1 MRKPSVDTDR
11 LNRWLTLGANIG
23 VLAGL
28 IFLVVEIRHTN
39 DLARASAY
47 RSRGAEIQEAHQAVA
62 LDPELSRI
70 LLKSNQQGI
79 DGLTDHERIRY
90 TYWQIAA
97 QLRMQNQFNDYQ
109 MGFLDE
115 EIYQSALDAAAERY
129 DLWMEL
135 GVPIEDPEFK
145 AAIESVREP
154 RANSE

>member
-1 MRKPSVDTDR
+1 MDTDR

-23 VLAGL
+23 VLVGF
-28 IFLVVEIRHTN
+28 IFLIVEIRHTN

-47 RSRGAEIQEAHQAVA
+47 RSRGTEIQEAYQAVA

-70 LLKSNQQGI
+70 VLKFNQQGI

-90 TYWQIAA
+90 TYWQIAK

-115 EIYQSALDAAAERY
+115 DVYQAALNGAANWY

-135 GVPIEDPEFK
+135 GIPIEDPEFK
-145 AAIESVREP
+145 TAIESVRKP
-154 RANSE
+154 RSDSE

>member
-1 MRKPSVDTDR
+1 VLSVDTDR

-23 VLAGL
+23 VLGGL
-28 IFLVVEIRHTN
+28 IFLVVEIRHSN

-47 RSRGAEIQEAHQAVA
+47 RSRGSEIQEAFQAVA
-62 LDPELSRI
+62 LDSELSQI
-70 LLKSNQQGI
+70 VLKFNQQGI

-90 TYWQIAA
+90 TFWQYAA

-115 EIYQSALDAAAERY
+115 DLYQSALHTAAERY

-135 GVPIEDPEFK
+135 GINIEDPKFK
-145 AAIESVREP
+145 AAIQSVRKP
-154 RANSE
+154 GANSE

>member
-1 MRKPSVDTDR
+1 MESDR
-11 LNRWLTLGANIG
+11 VNRWLTLGANIG
-23 VLAGL
+23 VLVGL
-28 IFLVVEIRHTN
+28 IFLVAEIRHTN

-70 LLKSNQQGI
+70 LLKYNQQGI
-79 DGLTDHERIRY
+79 EGLTDHERIRY
-90 TYWQIAA
+90 TYWQIAT

-109 MGFLDE
+109 LGFLDE
-115 EIYQSALDAAAERY
+115 EIYQSVLDAAAERY

-135 GVPIEDPEFK
+135 GVPIDDPEFA
-145 AAIESVREP
+145 AAIEGVRKS

>member
-1 MRKPSVDTDR
+1 MDSDR
-11 LNRWLTLGANIG
+11 ANRWLTLGANIG
-23 VLAGL
+23 VLVGL

-70 LLKSNQQGI
+70 LLKYNQQGI
-79 DGLTDHERIRY
+79 EGLTDHERIRY
-90 TYWQIAA
+90 TYWQIAT

-109 MGFLDE
+109 LGFLDE
-115 EIYQSALDAAAERY
+115 EIYRSVLDAAAERY

-135 GVPIEDPEFK
+135 GVPIDDPEFET
-145 AAIESVREP
+145 AIEGVRNP